1 MNFELTHQQQ
11 MFVDA
16 AKKLSREGLLT
27 VLRRHPEDSALSKE
41 AMLEIYSAL
50 ADFGVTAARLPAES
64 GGSGLSMVD
73 YGLVIE
79 QIPAVIGLSLI
90 SHDGSITRLH
100 SGAPADLRD
109 AYLPDLI
116 AGRKIACTANSETEA
131 GSDSN
136 AIRTTLDIDGPDAYL
151 TGRKIWIT
159 NASICDVMIVSCS
172 TGTDEAGR
180 PITRRVLVDCN
191 TADVSVRE
199 IPLTGLKQGH
209 LSEVVFERT
218 RVPAA
223 NIIGSPGDAG
233 KYMTLAWN
241 GNRPLLGLMA
251 VGIAQRAL
259 DMAREYVGVRKQFGK
274 NLGAHQLVQQ
284 DLADIETAV
293 ISSRLMCLY
302 ALSCLDRGIRSN
314 GASAMAKRFATGN
327 ALKAVHLVMQLH
339 GAMGITEELGLEQ
352 LWRDI
357 RVLQVPDGTMGILAL
372 IQGRELTGTAAFR

>member
-1 MNFELTHQQQ
+1 LP
-11 MFVDA
+11 
-16 AKKLSREGLLT
+16 KK
-27 VLRRHPEDSALSKE
+27 
-41 AMLEIYSAL
+41 AMLEIYSVL
-50 ADFGVTAARLPAES
+50 GEFGVTAARLPAES

-73 YGLVIE
+73 YGLIIE
-79 QIPAVIGLSLI
+79 QLPAVIGLSLI

-100 SGAPADLRD
+100 AGAPADLRD

-136 AIRTTLDIDGPDAYL
+136 AIRTTLDIDGSDAYI

-172 TGTDEAGR
+172 TGTDETGR
-180 PITRRVLVDCN
+180 PLARRVLVDCN
-191 TADVSVRE
+191 TAAVSVLE

-218 RVPAA
+218 RVPAE

-274 NLGAHQLVQQ
+274 NLGSHQLVQQ

-302 ALSCLDRGIRSN
+302 ALSCLDQGIRSN
-314 GASAMAKRFATGN
+314 GTSAMAKRFATEN
-327 ALKAVHLVMQLH
+327 ALKAVHLAMQLH
-339 GAMGITEELGLEQ
+339 GAMGVTKELGLEE